1 MRMTEVGRSTSK
13 EKATVWEPIS
23 QPSREAV
30 MTPSTVPQGAGLA
43 GIIFGNNY
51 LLLHKSKLLQLESM
65 INILN
70 ETLTSCR

>member
-1 MRMTEVGRSTSK
+1 
-13 EKATVWEPIS
+13 
-23 QPSREAV
+23 